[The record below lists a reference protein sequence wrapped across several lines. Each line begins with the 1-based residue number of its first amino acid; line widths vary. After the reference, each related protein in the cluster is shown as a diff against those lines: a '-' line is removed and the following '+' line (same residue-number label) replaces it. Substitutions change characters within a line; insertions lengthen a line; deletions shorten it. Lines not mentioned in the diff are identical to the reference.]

1 MLILEKR
8 CRIHLI
14 IIPSSR
20 IIDLFRS
27 SVVRKCVNSH
37 ALFHV
42 FFLLFNKCGSC
53 CIGNGSHHCCIGNG
67 SHHCLG
73 LITGLKVTCEIKME
87 IPS

>member
-20 IIDLFRS
+20 IIDLFCS

-42 FFLLFNKCGSC
+42 FFYCLTNVEVAVVV
-53 CIGNGSHHCCIGNG
+53 IGLTI
-67 SHHCLG
+67 
-73 LITGLKVTCEIKME
+73 VWD
-87 IPS
+87 